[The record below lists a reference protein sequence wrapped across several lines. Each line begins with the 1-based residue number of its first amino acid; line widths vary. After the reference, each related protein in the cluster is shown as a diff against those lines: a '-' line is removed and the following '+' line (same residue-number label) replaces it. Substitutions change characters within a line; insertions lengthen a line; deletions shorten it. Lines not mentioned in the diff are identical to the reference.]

1 MCQNHLADIGLA
13 PPILHHFAT
22 FGSISH
28 WGSNQ
33 YPLTCIITLY
43 TTPQNRYKSRREEII
58 KEVIKRIVASF
69 VGVSDFFMNVW
80 LNPEFSKKL
89 IRACMMGKKIFL
101 KIYIS
106 CSLVPLSLSGIK
118 KGLIPPKNMIV
129 LNYFPTKPYLKI

>member
-13 PPILHHFAT
+13 PPILHHYKIVAI
-22 FGSISH
+22 FGSITH

-69 VGVSDFFMNVW
+69 VGVSDFFY
-80 LNPEFSKKL
+80 E
-89 IRACMMGKKIFL
+89 R
-101 KIYIS
+101 
-106 CSLVPLSLSGIK
+106 LVESGIFQK
-118 KGLIPPKNMIV
+118 TNQSLYDGEENILED
-129 LNYFPTKPYLKI
+129 LYLLFSSAPIAIGD